1 MTIYEKA
8 IVPKLLVVCFGNVA
22 VSSRMRRVIRVTV
35 LFVLYTFVF
44 FHTFIEHVFVPFF
57 LFFTYIER
65 LNSAKRQLYSL
76 IAR

>member
-35 LFVLYTFVF
+35 LFVLYTFHLVDV
-44 FHTFIEHVFVPFF
+44 E
-57 LFFTYIER
+57 
-65 LNSAKRQLYSL
+65 
-76 IAR
+76 

>member
-35 LFVLYTFVF
+35 LFVLYTFF
-44 FHTFIEHVFVPFF
+44 FFFIEHVFVPFF